1 MNEYQIGFREV
12 RASIRCDDVCLPM
25 LLEDQNCYRCLMCHA
40 TEIMEFLW
48 ERNYQLN
55 DEWDVMILLLTS
67 QKLGLKVMQL
77 CLVKTFRGNS
87 LDFFLSR
94 IHAFTITIY
103 YHHLFITQF
112 SILPHHNFLFILNEP
127 EVGLAVVSGY
137 LREHKWKSIF
147 KNDLMRY
154 FFHFLRTLN
163 TCWRWE
169 ITVDE
174 SIIFETLYTRE

>member
-1 MNEYQIGFREV
+1 MIADLSCPIIWLHIHDAMNEYQIGFREV

-25 LLEDQNCYRCLMCHA
+25 MLEDQNCYRCLMCHA

-55 DEWDVMILLLTS
+55 EWDVMILLLTS

-94 IHAFTITIY
+94 IHALD
-103 YHHLFITQF
+103 HDLLSSFI
-112 SILPHHNFLFILNEP
+112 HNP
-127 EVGLAVVSGY
+127 
-137 LREHKWKSIF
+137 IF
-147 KNDLMRY
+147 NP
-154 FFHFLRTLN
+154 
-163 TCWRWE
+163 
-169 ITVDE
+169 
-174 SIIFETLYTRE
+174 SSS